1 MQKFKVISFSYQ
13 YFSFLLVSTRNFTF
27 AKVVFE
33 CHLKTKK
40 TPKNQKPNP
49 TPKQNTVQWLWSRG
63 LPTLAWLRLSLHCC
77 CPSQHHPGRHKSL
90 EKQGQHD
97 RSAERLEGRGSAGAD
112 ELMALLLLDFCSVG
126 EPPLAWDFW
135 AALKTAFLLQE
146 DLLFAWSGLVG
157 AGLMFTWVN

>member
-49 TPKQNTVQWLWSRG
+49 TPKQNTVQWLWSCG
-63 LPTLAWLRLSLHCC
+63 LPTLPWLRLSLHRC
-77 CPSQHHPGRHKSL
+77 CPSPHHPWRHESL
-90 EKQGQHD
+90 EKQSQHD
-97 RSAERLEGRGSAGAD
+97 RSAERLEGRGSAAAD
-112 ELMALLLLDFCSVG
+112 EFMALLLYWIFVLWENHLWHEISEHLWKQLSC
-126 EPPLAWDFW
+126 FW
-135 AALKTAFLLQE
+135 KTCFLL
-146 DLLFAWSGLVG
+146 DWA
-157 AGLMFTWVN
+157 